1 MNEKIEGYEGN
12 KLLLSWEGGYGDN
25 GFDLV
30 EIIDRGKKYVFMMS
44 YDFGGSLCFVELVW
58 GSELGNEKRIEY
70 MKEMIWEGL
79 DCEVW
84 GCDDDV

>member
-1 MNEKIEGYEGN
+1 MEEKFEGN

-30 EIIDRGKKYVFMMS
+30 EIFDKGEKFVFMLS
-44 YDFGGSLCFVELVW
+44 YDVGGSLNFVDLLW
-58 GSELGNEKRIEY
+58 GRKEGNEKRIKY
-70 MKEMIWEGL
+70 MEEMIWEGL

>member
-1 MNEKIEGYEGN
+1 MVEKIDGYEGN
-12 KLLLSWEGGYGDN
+12 KLLLSYEEGYGDN

-30 EIIDRGKKYVFMMS
+30 EIIDKGEKFVFMMS
-44 YDFGGSLCFVELVW
+44 YDVGGSLCEVDLLW
-58 GSELGNEKRIEY
+58 GRKSGNEERIKY
-70 MKEMIWEGL
+70 MEDMIWEGL

>member
-12 KLLLSWEGGYGDN
+12 KLLLSYEEGYGKN

-30 EIIDRGKKYVFMMS
+30 EIIDKGEKFVFMMS
-44 YDFGGSLCFVELVW
+44 YDFGGSLCEVDLLW
-58 GSELGNEKRIEY
+58 GKKDGNEEKIKY
-70 MKEMIWEGL
+70 MEEMIWEGL